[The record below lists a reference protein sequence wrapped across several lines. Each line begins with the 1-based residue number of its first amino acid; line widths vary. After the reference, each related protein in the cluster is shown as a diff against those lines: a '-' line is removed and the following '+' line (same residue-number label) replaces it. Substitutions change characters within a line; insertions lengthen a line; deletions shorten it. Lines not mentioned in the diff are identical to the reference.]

1 MVWELVIYLL
11 VLAVIALLG
20 IFGASYFLDGKYEK
34 EEKNQRSGK
43 NLRT

>member
-20 IFGASYFLDGKYEK
+20 IFGASYFLDGRYEK
-34 EEKNQRSGK
+34 EAETQRSGK
-43 NLRT
+43 NQRS